1 MQHLKARW
9 ICLATWICDG
19 HEMVMQ
25 DDTKLTLY
33 FDGVSTRAKVVT
45 AQLKA
50 DDLVLA
56 WEEGELRRTPII
68 DINFSINQ
76 AGKFAIGHFVDG
88 ASVQLSDEVLIAKL
102 SSKVTLP
109 MLMAQNWRGAALTL
123 ALLLALTFGLYRWG
137 IPAVADTAANYI
149 PESWAK
155 NIQEAVVK
163 DLDSNLCQA
172 SKLPDVRQIDLL
184 QKFEALKLATNNAIQ
199 PASNAELIFRD
210 CKFMGPNAF
219 NLGREIIVLTDEMVL
234 FTENDEA
241 LLGVLAHELG
251 HLQSDHVMRSILRY
265 AGVGALSTVLLG
277 DVSAIAAVAPTVVLR
292 NQYTQVFERE
302 ADALAIT
309 RLKAAGISTKP
320 LAALFRKL
328 GKHDGDNKWEW
339 LFSHPD
345 SGERAKLFDH

>member
-1 MQHLKARW
+1 
-9 ICLATWICDG
+9 
-19 HEMVMQ
+19 MVMQ
-25 DDTKLTLY
+25 DDTKPTLY
-33 FDGVSTRAKVVT
+33 FDGVSTSAKVVT
-45 AQLKA
+45 AQLLA
-50 DDLVLA
+50 GDLVLA
-56 WEEGELRRTPII
+56 CSACELRRTPMT
-68 DINFSINQ
+68 DINLSINQ
-76 AGKFAIGHFVDG
+76 AGKFAIGHFADG
-88 ASVQLSDEVLIAKL
+88 ASVQLTDEALIAKL

-123 ALLLALTFGLYRWG
+123 ALLVALIFSLYRWG
-137 IPAVADTAANYI
+137 IPTVADAAAKYI
-149 PESWAK
+149 PESWAE

-172 SKLPDVRQIDLL
+172 SKLPDARQIDLL

-199 PASNAELIFRD
+199 PAPQAELVFRD

-219 NLGREIIVLTDEMVL
+219 NVGRETIVLTDAMV
-234 FTENDEA
+234 FFAENDDA

-328 GKHDGDNKWEW
+328 GKHDGDKKWEW

-345 SGERAKLFDH
+345 SGERARLFD